1 MSLKTSA
8 LNFLTLGRRLIG
20 NPFLAIILALAALA
34 ALSGL
39 IVSPSLESL
48 LFVPCLIAIVLAL
61 VVMFARHPSG
71 LGALAVFAI
80 AALGLGLTMWI
91 GTEWGRS
98 APDAVLPRTTWIAEA
113 TGWLLML
120 YLAAVVTY
128 AGAVAQLLRAPFP
141 RDRQWIFVV
150 FGPASLVLALYH
162 AIALLDAY
170 NYPG

>member
-1 MSLKTSA
+1 MSLNTSA
-8 LNFLTLGRRLIG
+8 LKFFTLGRRLVG
-20 NPFLAIILALAALA
+20 NPFVAIILTLAVLA

-39 IVSPSLESL
+39 IVSPSLESI
-48 LFVPCLIAIVLAL
+48 LFVPCLIAIVLAPL
-61 VVMFARHPSG
+61 VMFARHPSG

-98 APDAVLPRTTWIAEA
+98 APDAVLPRTTWIAE
-113 TGWLLML
+113 TIGWLLLL

-128 AGAVAQLLRAPFP
+128 AGAVAQLLKAPFP
-141 RDRQWIFVV
+141 RDRQWIFII
-150 FGPASLVLALYH
+150 FAPASLALTLYH
-162 AIALLDAY
+162 AITLLDAY